1 MPLAVIQQLSA
12 VIIRAMVRALLRTAL
27 AILIG
32 YVIFGG
38 SAVVLFSAAHV
49 DPHSLLPLRFIVFS
63 TAYGGAFA
71 LLGGYV
77 AGRIGRRRDLIC
89 GLAVAALIAMGA
101 VISMVARPGAGALS
115 SQTAG
120 LVVCAPAAL
129 LGNWIRWKILA
140 VLR

>member
-1 MPLAVIQQLSA
+1 MGRVLPRTTLAVF
-12 VIIRAMVRALLRTAL
+12 
-27 AILIG
+27 IG

-38 SAVVLFSAAHV
+38 SAVVLFRAAHL
-49 DPHSLLPLRFIVFS
+49 DPHSLLPLRFVVFS
-63 TAYGGAFA
+63 ITYGGAFA

-89 GLAVAALIAMGA
+89 GLAVAALIAIGA
-101 VISMVARPGAGALS
+101 VISMVARPGAGALW

-129 LGNWIRWKILA
+129 FGDWIRRKILA
-140 VLR
+140 LPQPAK